1 MLELNNQNIILSLNE
16 IIRKFDAKLCKYWK
30 QKDILSILVFDYI
43 DTSLMILYL
52 VVLRIIISKIR

>member
-43 DTSLMILYL
+43 QYNCCIN
-52 VVLRIIISKIR
+52 